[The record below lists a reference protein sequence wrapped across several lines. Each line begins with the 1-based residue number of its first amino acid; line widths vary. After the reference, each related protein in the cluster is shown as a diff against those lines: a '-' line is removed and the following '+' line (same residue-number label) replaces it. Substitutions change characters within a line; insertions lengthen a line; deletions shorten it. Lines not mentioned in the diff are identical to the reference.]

1 MEERGLPFLPPS
13 DLFFWLVKMSLRM
26 DGCVY
31 GEGGREDNLEFGRR
45 QAANKGLEFGKYFK
59 VLDVL

>member
-1 MEERGLPFLPPS
+1 MEERGLPFLPPP

-26 DGCVY
+26 DGCVCVW
-31 GEGGREDNLEFGRR
+31 GRREDKVEFGRR

-59 VLDVL
+59 VLGIL